1 MKDRQSILRKNLR
14 YLRCKNHITQE
25 EMANFL
31 GINSKSTISAL
42 ENGEKTSKGYRNLT
56 VEQLILMNKLFKIS
70 TDNLLFVDLEKRER
84 E

>member
-14 YLRCKNHITQE
+14 YLRTKNHITQE
-25 EMANFL
+25 EMAKLL

-70 TDNLLFVDLEKRER
+70 TDNLLFVDLEERDRE
-84 E
+84 